1 MILITKIIE
10 ELFRVLLYIFLE
22 RSCRRGIILYD
33 SIYEKHAKH
42 GIGITGIGIR
52 TCSKM
57 KIIYIIYLMGIL
69 MLCIAILIKDFDSFG
84 MF

>member
-1 MILITKIIE
+1 MILITKKNRRTLKSSSI
-10 ELFRVLLYIFLE
+10 YFLE
-22 RSCRRGIILYD
+22 RSCRRGITLYD

-57 KIIYIIYLMGIL
+57 KITYNLSNGN
-69 MLCIAILIKDFDSFG
+69 FDAMYSNSDKGF
-84 MF
+84 

>member
-1 MILITKIIE
+1 MRKIIMILITKIIE

-57 KIIYIIYLMGIL
+57 KIIYIYNLSNGN
-69 MLCIAILIKDFDSFG
+69 FDVMYSNSDKGF
-84 MF
+84 

>member
-1 MILITKIIE
+1 MILITKIYRRTLKSSSI
-10 ELFRVLLYIFLE
+10 YFLE

-57 KIIYIIYLMGIL
+57 KIIYNLSNGNFDCYV
-69 MLCIAILIKDFDSFG
+69 IAILIKDFDSFG

>member
-22 RSCRRGIILYD
+22 RSCRRGVTLYD

-57 KIIYIIYLMGIL
+57 KMIYNLSNGNFDCYV
-69 MLCIAILIKDFDSFG
+69 IAILIKDFDSFG